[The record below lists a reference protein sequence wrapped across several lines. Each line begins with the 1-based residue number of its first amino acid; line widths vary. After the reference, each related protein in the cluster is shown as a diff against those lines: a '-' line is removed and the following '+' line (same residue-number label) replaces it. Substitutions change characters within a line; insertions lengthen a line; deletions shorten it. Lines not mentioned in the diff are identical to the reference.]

1 MRKFFFRKTTLFLG
15 IFLLCSNPIF
25 SQNNRKQLEKQKEA
39 IQKELKEIN
48 SLLFKNK
55 KQKAS
60 TFTDIEN
67 INYKIQRKQEVIKLT
82 NRQINLL
89 NIELEKN
96 KNQQIDLSKRLKEVK
111 AAYKEMILR
120 SYKSKSGK
128 NKLMFVLSSESFFQ
142 AFKRTQY
149 IKQYAAFRRNQANKI
164 ATISDEL
171 KLINDELIE
180 RKKLKETLLTNN
192 RLTQKSLEKE
202 KNQANEIAF
211 ELKSQEKKY
220 KKNILAKQ
228 KESLKIDKQI
238 DKLIREAIAASNKT
252 KTKTKSNSFNLT
264 PEAIALAKNFEL
276 NKGKLPW
283 PVSRGVVIQRFGTQ
297 PHPVVKTAKIKSN
310 GIVIA
315 TEKSAKVKTVFKGQ
329 VLSVLKFRGSNP
341 TILIQHGNYITAYKN
356 LSKVY
361 VSKGDVLESGQP
373 IGEVFTNKTNSQSTI
388 QFSIFKKTTPLN
400 PLFWILKM

>member
-1 MRKFFFRKTTLFLG
+1 MLFLW
-15 IFLLCSNPIF
+15 IVLLCSNSIF

-39 IQKELKEIN
+39 IQKELEEIN
-48 SLLFKNK
+48 ALLFKNK

-89 NIELEKN
+89 NIDLKKN
-96 KNQQIDLSKRLKEVK
+96 KNQQVDLSKRLKEVK

-149 IKQYAAFRRNQANKI
+149 IKQYAAFRRNQANKML
-164 ATISDEL
+164 TISDEL

-211 ELKSQEKKY
+211 KLKSQEKKY

-238 DKLIREAIAASNKT
+238 DKLIREAIAASN

-356 LSKVY
+356 LSKVF
-361 VSKGDVLESGQP
+361 VSKGDVLESGQA
-373 IGEVFTNKTNSQSTI
+373 IGEVFTNKTNSQSTV

>member
-1 MRKFFFRKTTLFLG
+1 MRKFFLRKSMLFLW
-15 IFLLCSNPIF
+15 IVLLCSNSIF

-48 SLLFKNK
+48 ALLFKNK

-96 KNQQIDLSKRLKEVK
+96 KNQQVDLSKRLKEVK

-164 ATISDEL
+164 VTISDEL

-192 RLTQKSLEKE
+192 RLTQISLEKE

-211 ELKSQEKKY
+211 KLKSQEKKY

-238 DKLIREAIAASNKT
+238 DKLIREAIAASN

-356 LSKVY
+356 LSKVF
-361 VSKGDVLESGQP
+361 VSKGDVLESGQA

>member
-1 MRKFFFRKTTLFLG
+1 MRKFFFRKTMLFLW
-15 IFLLCSNPIF
+15 IVLLCSNSIF

-48 SLLFKNK
+48 ALLFKNK

-96 KNQQIDLSKRLKEVK
+96 KNQQVDLSKRLKEVK
-111 AAYKEMILR
+111 AAYKEMILK

-164 ATISDEL
+164 VTISDEL

-211 ELKSQEKKY
+211 KLKSQEKKY

-238 DKLIREAIAASNKT
+238 DKLIREAIAASN

-356 LSKVY
+356 LSKVF
-361 VSKGDVLESGQP
+361 VSKGDVLESGQA
-373 IGEVFTNKTNSQSTI
+373 IGEVFTNKTNSQSTV

>member
-1 MRKFFFRKTTLFLG
+1 MRKFFFRKTMLFLW
-15 IFLLCSNPIF
+15 IVLLCSNSIF

-48 SLLFKNK
+48 VLLFKNK
-55 KQKAS
+55 KQKVS

-96 KNQQIDLSKRLKEVK
+96 KNQQVDLSKRLKEVK

-164 ATISDEL
+164 LTISDEL

-211 ELKSQEKKY
+211 KLKSQEKKY

-238 DKLIREAIAASNKT
+238 DKLIREAIAASN

-356 LSKVY
+356 LSKVF
-361 VSKGDVLESGQP
+361 VSKGDVLESGQV

>member
-1 MRKFFFRKTTLFLG
+1 MRKFFFRKTMLFLW
-15 IFLLCSNPIF
+15 IVLLCSNSIF

-48 SLLFKNK
+48 ALLFKNK

-89 NIELEKN
+89 NIDLEKN
-96 KNQQIDLSKRLKEVK
+96 KNKQVDLSKRLKEVK

-164 ATISDEL
+164 VTISDEL

-211 ELKSQEKKY
+211 KLKSQEKKY

-238 DKLIREAIAASNKT
+238 DKLIREAIAASN

-329 VLSVLKFRGSNP
+329 VLSVLTFRGSNP

-356 LSKVY
+356 LSKVF
-361 VSKGDVLESGQP
+361 VSKGDVLESGQA

>member
-1 MRKFFFRKTTLFLG
+1 MRKFFFRKTMLFLW
-15 IFLLCSNPIF
+15 IVLLCSNSIF
-25 SQNNRKQLEKQKEA
+25 SQNNRKQLEKQKES

-48 SLLFKNK
+48 ALLFKNK

-96 KNQQIDLSKRLKEVK
+96 KNQQVDLSKRLKEVK
-111 AAYKEMILR
+111 AAYKDMILR

-164 ATISDEL
+164 VTISDEL

-211 ELKSQEKKY
+211 KLKSQEKKY

-238 DKLIREAIAASNKT
+238 DKLIREAIAASN

-356 LSKVY
+356 LSKVF
-361 VSKGDVLESGQP
+361 VSKGDVLESGQA

>member
-252 KTKTKSNSFNLT
+252 KTKSNSFNLT

-361 VSKGDVLESGQP
+361 VSKGDVLESGQA

>member
-1 MRKFFFRKTTLFLG
+1 MMLFLG
-15 IFLLCSNPIF
+15 IVLLCSNSVF

-39 IQKELKEIN
+39 VQKELKEIN
-48 SLLFKNK
+48 ELLFKNK

-67 INYKIQRKQEVIKLT
+67 INYKIERKQEVIKLT

-96 KNQQIDLSKRLKEVK
+96 KNQQVDLSKRLKEVK

-164 ATISDEL
+164 VTISDEL
-171 KLINDELIE
+171 KLINVELIE

-211 ELKSQEKKY
+211 KLKSQEKKY

-228 KESLKIDKQI
+228 KASLKIDKQI
-238 DKLIREAIAASNKT
+238 DKLIREAIAASN

-356 LSKVY
+356 LSKVF
-361 VSKGDVLESGQP
+361 VSKGDVLESGQV

>member
-1 MRKFFFRKTTLFLG
+1 MRKFFFRKTMLFLW
-15 IFLLCSNPIF
+15 IVLLCSNSIF

-48 SLLFKNK
+48 ALLFKNK

-96 KNQQIDLSKRLKEVK
+96 KNQQVDLSKRLKEVK

-149 IKQYAAFRRNQANKI
+149 IKQYAAFRRNQADKI
-164 ATISDEL
+164 VTISDEL

-211 ELKSQEKKY
+211 KLKSQEKKY

-238 DKLIREAIAASNKT
+238 DKLIREAIAASN

-356 LSKVY
+356 LSKVF
-361 VSKGDVLESGQP
+361 VSKGDVLESGQA

>member
-1 MRKFFFRKTTLFLG
+1 MRKFFFRKTMLFLW
-15 IFLLCSNPIF
+15 IVLLCSNSIF

-48 SLLFKNK
+48 ALLFKNK

-96 KNQQIDLSKRLKEVK
+96 KNQQVDLSKRLKEVK

-164 ATISDEL
+164 VTISDEL

-211 ELKSQEKKY
+211 KLKSQEKKY

-238 DKLIREAIAASNKT
+238 DKLIREAIAASN

-329 VLSVLKFRGSNP
+329 VLSVLTFRGSNP

-356 LSKVY
+356 LSKVF
-361 VSKGDVLESGQP
+361 VSKGDVLESGQV

>member
-1 MRKFFFRKTTLFLG
+1 MRKFFFRKTMLFLW
-15 IFLLCSNPIF
+15 IVLLCSNSIF

-48 SLLFKNK
+48 ALLFKNK

-96 KNQQIDLSKRLKEVK
+96 KNQQVDLSKRLKEVK

-128 NKLMFVLSSESFFQ
+128 NKLMFFLSSESFFQ

-164 ATISDEL
+164 VTISDEL

-211 ELKSQEKKY
+211 NLKSQEKKY
-220 KKNILAKQ
+220 KKNILTKQ

-238 DKLIREAIAASNKT
+238 DKLIREAIAASN

-356 LSKVY
+356 LSKVF
-361 VSKGDVLESGQP
+361 VSKGDVLESGQV
-373 IGEVFTNKTNSQSTI
+373 IGEVFTNKTNSQSTV

>member
-1 MRKFFFRKTTLFLG
+1 MRKFFFRKTMLFLW
-15 IFLLCSNPIF
+15 IVLLCSKSIF
-25 SQNNRKQLEKQKEA
+25 SQNNRKQLEKQKEV

-48 SLLFKNK
+48 ALLFKNK

-96 KNQQIDLSKRLKEVK
+96 KNQQVDLSKRLKEVK

-149 IKQYAAFRRNQANKI
+149 IKQYAAFRRNQADKI
-164 ATISDEL
+164 VTISDEL

-211 ELKSQEKKY
+211 KLKSQEKKY

-238 DKLIREAIAASNKT
+238 DKLIREAIAASN

-329 VLSVLKFRGSNP
+329 VLSILKFRGSNP

-356 LSKVY
+356 LSKVF
-361 VSKGDVLESGQP
+361 VSKGDVLESGQA

>member
-1 MRKFFFRKTTLFLG
+1 MRKFFFRKTMLFLG
-15 IFLLCSNPIF
+15 IVLLCSNSIF

-48 SLLFKNK
+48 ALLFKNK
-55 KQKAS
+55 KQKVS

-96 KNQQIDLSKRLKEVK
+96 KNQQVDLSKRLKEVK
-111 AAYKEMILR
+111 AAYKDMILR

-149 IKQYAAFRRNQANKI
+149 IKQYTAFRRNQANKI
-164 ATISDEL
+164 VTISDEL
-171 KLINDELIE
+171 KLINDELIG

-192 RLTQKSLEKE
+192 RLIQKSLEQE

-211 ELKSQEKKY
+211 KLKSQEKKY

-252 KTKTKSNSFNLT
+252 KTKSNSFNLT
-264 PEAIALAKNFEL
+264 PEAVALAKNFEL
-276 NKGKLPW
+276 SKGKLPW

-315 TEKSAKVKTVFKGQ
+315 TEKSAKVKTVFKGR

-356 LSKVY
+356 LSKVF
-361 VSKGDVLESGQP
+361 VSKGDMLESGQVV
-373 IGEVFTNKTNSQSTI
+373 GEVFTNKTNSQSTI

>member
-128 NKLMFVLSSESFFQ
+128 NKLMFILSSESFFQ

-164 ATISDEL
+164 VTISDEL

-211 ELKSQEKKY
+211 KLKSQEKKY

-238 DKLIREAIAASNKT
+238 DKLIREAIAASN

-361 VSKGDVLESGQP
+361 VSKGDVLESGQV

>member
-1 MRKFFFRKTTLFLG
+1 MRKFFFRKTMLFLG
-15 IFLLCSNPIF
+15 IILLCSNSIF

-48 SLLFKNK
+48 ALLFKNK
-55 KQKAS
+55 KQKVS

-96 KNQQIDLSKRLKEVK
+96 KNQQVDLSKRLKEVK
-111 AAYKEMILR
+111 AAYKDMILR

-149 IKQYAAFRRNQANKI
+149 IKQYTAFRRNQANKI
-164 ATISDEL
+164 VTISDEL

-192 RLTQKSLEKE
+192 RLIQKSLEQE

-211 ELKSQEKKY
+211 KLKSQEKKY

-252 KTKTKSNSFNLT
+252 KTKSNSFNLT
-264 PEAIALAKNFEL
+264 PEAVALAKNFEL
-276 NKGKLPW
+276 SKGKLPW

-315 TEKSAKVKTVFKGQ
+315 TEKSAKVKTVFKGR

-356 LSKVY
+356 LSKVF
-361 VSKGDVLESGQP
+361 VSKGDMLESGQVV
-373 IGEVFTNKTNSQSTI
+373 GEVFTNKTNSQSTI

>member
-1 MRKFFFRKTTLFLG
+1 M
-15 IFLLCSNPIF
+15 
-25 SQNNRKQLEKQKEA
+25 
-39 IQKELKEIN
+39 
-48 SLLFKNK
+48 FKNK

-164 ATISDEL
+164 VTISDEL

-238 DKLIREAIAASNKT
+238 DKLIREAIAASN

-361 VSKGDVLESGQP
+361 VSKGDVLESGQA

>member
-1 MRKFFFRKTTLFLG
+1 MRKFFFRKTTFFLG

-164 ATISDEL
+164 VTISDEL

-211 ELKSQEKKY
+211 ELKSQEQKY

-238 DKLIREAIAASNKT
+238 DKLIREAIAASN

-361 VSKGDVLESGQP
+361 VSKGDVLESGQA

>member
-1 MRKFFFRKTTLFLG
+1 MRKFFFRKTMLFLW
-15 IFLLCSNPIF
+15 IVLLCSNSIF

-39 IQKELKEIN
+39 VQKELKEIN
-48 SLLFKNK
+48 ALLFKNK

-67 INYKIQRKQEVIKLT
+67 INYKIQRKQEFIKLT

-96 KNQQIDLSKRLKEVK
+96 KNQQLDLSKRLKEVK

-164 ATISDEL
+164 VTISDEL

-211 ELKSQEKKY
+211 KLKGQEKKY

-252 KTKTKSNSFNLT
+252 KTKSNSFYLT

-356 LSKVY
+356 LSKVFI
-361 VSKGDVLESGQP
+361 SKGDVLESGQT
-373 IGEVFTNKTNSQSTI
+373 IGEVFTNKADSQSTI

>member
-48 SLLFKNK
+48 SLLFINK

-164 ATISDEL
+164 VTISDEL

-211 ELKSQEKKY
+211 KLKSQEKKY

-238 DKLIREAIAASNKT
+238 DKLIREAIAASN

-361 VSKGDVLESGQP
+361 VSKGDALESGQA

>member
-1 MRKFFFRKTTLFLG
+1 MRKFFFRKTMLFLW
-15 IFLLCSNPIF
+15 IVLLCSNSIF
-25 SQNNRKQLEKQKEA
+25 SQNNRKQLEKQKES

-48 SLLFKNK
+48 ALLFKNK

-96 KNQQIDLSKRLKEVK
+96 KSQQVDLSKRLKEVK

-164 ATISDEL
+164 VTISDEL

-211 ELKSQEKKY
+211 KLKSQEKKY

-238 DKLIREAIAASNKT
+238 DKLIREAIAASN

-356 LSKVY
+356 LSKVF
-361 VSKGDVLESGQP
+361 VSKGDVLESGQA

>member
-1 MRKFFFRKTTLFLG
+1 MRKFFFRKTMLFLW
-15 IFLLCSNPIF
+15 IVLLCSNSIF

-48 SLLFKNK
+48 ALLFKNK

-96 KNQQIDLSKRLKEVK
+96 KNQQVDLSKRLKEVK
-111 AAYKEMILR
+111 AAYKEMILK

-164 ATISDEL
+164 VTISDEL

-211 ELKSQEKKY
+211 KLKSQEKKY

-238 DKLIREAIAASNKT
+238 DKLIREAIAASN

-356 LSKVY
+356 LSKVF
-361 VSKGDVLESGQP
+361 VSKGDVLESGQA

-388 QFSIFKKTTPLN
+388 QFSIFKKTIPLN

>member
-1 MRKFFFRKTTLFLG
+1 MRKFFFRKTMLFLW
-15 IFLLCSNPIF
+15 IVLLCSNSVF

-48 SLLFKNK
+48 ALLFKNK

-96 KNQQIDLSKRLKEVK
+96 ENQQVDLSKRLKEVK

-164 ATISDEL
+164 VTISDEL

-211 ELKSQEKKY
+211 KLKSQEKKY

-238 DKLIREAIAASNKT
+238 DKLIREAIAASN

-356 LSKVY
+356 LSKVF
-361 VSKGDVLESGQP
+361 VSKGDVLESGQA

>member
-1 MRKFFFRKTTLFLG
+1 MRKFLFKKTMLFLW
-15 IFLLCSNPIF
+15 IVLLCSNSIF

-39 IQKELKEIN
+39 VQKELKEIN
-48 SLLFKNK
+48 ALLFKNK

-96 KNQQIDLSKRLKEVK
+96 KNQQVDLSKRLKEVK

-164 ATISDEL
+164 VTISDEL

-192 RLTQKSLEKE
+192 RLTQISLEKE

-211 ELKSQEKKY
+211 KLKSQEKKY

-238 DKLIREAIAASNKT
+238 DKLIREAIAASN

-329 VLSVLKFRGSNP
+329 VLSVLTFRGSNP

-356 LSKVY
+356 LSKVF
-361 VSKGDVLESGQP
+361 VSKGDVLESGQA

>member
-1 MRKFFFRKTTLFLG
+1 MRKFFFRKTMFFLW
-15 IFLLCSNPIF
+15 IVLLCSNSIF

-48 SLLFKNK
+48 ALLFKNK

-96 KNQQIDLSKRLKEVK
+96 KNQQVDLSKRLKEVK

-164 ATISDEL
+164 VTISDEL

-192 RLTQKSLEKE
+192 RLIQKSLEQE

-211 ELKSQEKKY
+211 KLKSQEKKY

-238 DKLIREAIAASNKT
+238 DKLIREAIAASN

-341 TILIQHGNYITAYKN
+341 TVLIQHGNYITAYKN
-356 LSKVY
+356 LSKVF
-361 VSKGDVLESGQP
+361 VSKGDVLESGQA

>member
-1 MRKFFFRKTTLFLG
+1 MRKFFFRKTMFFLW
-15 IFLLCSNPIF
+15 IFLLCSNSIF

-48 SLLFKNK
+48 ALLFKNK

-96 KNQQIDLSKRLKEVK
+96 KNQQVDLSKRLKEVK

-164 ATISDEL
+164 VTISDEL

-211 ELKSQEKKY
+211 KLKSQEKKY

-238 DKLIREAIAASNKT
+238 DKLIREAIAASN

-356 LSKVY
+356 LSKVF
-361 VSKGDVLESGQP
+361 VSKGDVLESGQV

>member
-1 MRKFFFRKTTLFLG
+1 MLFLG
-15 IFLLCSNPIF
+15 IVLLCSNSIF

-48 SLLFKNK
+48 ALLFKNK
-55 KQKAS
+55 KQKVS

-96 KNQQIDLSKRLKEVK
+96 KNQQVDLSKRLKEVK
-111 AAYKEMILR
+111 AAYKDMILR

-164 ATISDEL
+164 VTISDEL

-211 ELKSQEKKY
+211 KLKSQEKKY

-238 DKLIREAIAASNKT
+238 DKLIREAIAASN

-356 LSKVY
+356 LSKVF
-361 VSKGDVLESGQP
+361 VSKGDVLESGQA

>member
-1 MRKFFFRKTTLFLG
+1 MRKFFFRKTMLFLW
-15 IFLLCSNPIF
+15 IVLLCSNSIF

-48 SLLFKNK
+48 ALLFKNK

-96 KNQQIDLSKRLKEVK
+96 KNQQVDLSKRLKEVK

-149 IKQYAAFRRNQANKI
+149 IKQYAAFRRNQANKMV
-164 ATISDEL
+164 TISDEL

-211 ELKSQEKKY
+211 KLKSQEKKY

-238 DKLIREAIAASNKT
+238 DKLIREAIAASN

-356 LSKVY
+356 LSKVF
-361 VSKGDVLESGQP
+361 VSKGDVLESGQA

>member
-1 MRKFFFRKTTLFLG
+1 MRKFLFRKTMLFLW
-15 IFLLCSNPIF
+15 IVLLCSNSIF
-25 SQNNRKQLEKQKEA
+25 SQNNRKQLEKQKES

-48 SLLFKNK
+48 ALLFKNK

-96 KNQQIDLSKRLKEVK
+96 KNQQLDLSKRLKEVK

-149 IKQYAAFRRNQANKI
+149 IKQYTAFRRNQANKI
-164 ATISDEL
+164 VTISDEL

-211 ELKSQEKKY
+211 KLKSQEKKY

-252 KTKTKSNSFNLT
+252 KTKSNSFYLT

-356 LSKVY
+356 LSKVFI
-361 VSKGDVLESGQP
+361 SKGDVLESGQT
-373 IGEVFTNKTNSQSTI
+373 IGEVFTNKADSQSTI

>member
-1 MRKFFFRKTTLFLG
+1 MRKFFFRKTMLFLW
-15 IFLLCSNPIF
+15 IVLLCSNSVF

-39 IQKELKEIN
+39 IQKELEEIN
-48 SLLFKNK
+48 ALLFKNK

-89 NIELEKN
+89 NIDLEKN
-96 KNQQIDLSKRLKEVK
+96 ENQQVDLSKRLEEVK

-128 NKLMFVLSSESFFQ
+128 NKLMFILSSESFFQ

-149 IKQYAAFRRNQANKI
+149 IKQYAAFRRNQADKI
-164 ATISDEL
+164 VTISDEL

-211 ELKSQEKKY
+211 KLKSQEKKY
-220 KKNILAKQ
+220 KKNILTKQ

-238 DKLIREAIAASNKT
+238 DKLIREAIAASN

-356 LSKVY
+356 LSKVF
-361 VSKGDVLESGQP
+361 VSKGDVLESGQV

>member
-1 MRKFFFRKTTLFLG
+1 MRKFLFRKTMLFLW
-15 IFLLCSNPIF
+15 IVLLCSNSIF

-48 SLLFKNK
+48 ALLFKNK

-96 KNQQIDLSKRLKEVK
+96 KNQQVDLSKRLKEVK

-164 ATISDEL
+164 VTISDEL

-192 RLTQKSLEKE
+192 RLTQISLEKE

-211 ELKSQEKKY
+211 KLKSQEKKY

-238 DKLIREAIAASNKT
+238 DKLIREAIAASN

-356 LSKVY
+356 LSKVF
-361 VSKGDVLESGQP
+361 VSKGDVLESGQV

>member
-1 MRKFFFRKTTLFLG
+1 MRKFFFRKSMLFLW
-15 IFLLCSNPIF
+15 IVLLCSNSIF

-48 SLLFKNK
+48 ALLFKNK

-96 KNQQIDLSKRLKEVK
+96 KNQQVDLSKRLKEVK

-164 ATISDEL
+164 VTISDEL

-211 ELKSQEKKY
+211 KLKSQEKKY

-238 DKLIREAIAASNKT
+238 DKLIREAIAASN

-356 LSKVY
+356 LSKVF
-361 VSKGDVLESGQP
+361 VSKGDLLESGQA

>member
-252 KTKTKSNSFNLT
+252 KTKSNSFNLT

>member
-1 MRKFFFRKTTLFLG
+1 MRKFFFRKTMLFLW
-15 IFLLCSNPIF
+15 IVLLCSNSIF

-48 SLLFKNK
+48 ALLFKNK

-164 ATISDEL
+164 VTISDEL

-211 ELKSQEKKY
+211 KLKSQEKKY

-238 DKLIREAIAASNKT
+238 DKLIREAIAASN

-356 LSKVY
+356 LSKVF
-361 VSKGDVLESGQP
+361 VSKGDVLESGQA

>member
-1 MRKFFFRKTTLFLG
+1 MRKFFFRKTMLFLW
-15 IFLLCSNPIF
+15 IVLLCSNSIF

-48 SLLFKNK
+48 ALLFKNK

-89 NIELEKN
+89 NIKLEKN
-96 KNQQIDLSKRLKEVK
+96 KNQQVDLSKRLKEVK

-164 ATISDEL
+164 VTISDEL

-211 ELKSQEKKY
+211 KLKSQEKKY

-238 DKLIREAIAASNKT
+238 DKLIREAIAASN

-356 LSKVY
+356 LSKVF
-361 VSKGDVLESGQP
+361 VSKGDMLESGQA

>member
-1 MRKFFFRKTTLFLG
+1 MRKFFLRKTMLFLW
-15 IFLLCSNPIF
+15 IVLLCSNSIF

-48 SLLFKNK
+48 ALLFKNK

-96 KNQQIDLSKRLKEVK
+96 KNQQVDLSKRLKEVK

-164 ATISDEL
+164 VTISDEL

-211 ELKSQEKKY
+211 KLKSQEKKY

-238 DKLIREAIAASNKT
+238 DKLIREAIAASN

-356 LSKVY
+356 LSKVF
-361 VSKGDVLESGQP
+361 VSKGDVLESGQA